1 MIVEDWQVVFF
12 DELESTNDT
21 ALEYSGKISG
31 GCYVIQA
38 KKQTKGRGRRGR
50 SWISSDGN
58 LFFSLLLEFDIK
70 NLGALV
76 VICALCLLQ
85 SIKQLK
91 SGADVLLKW
100 PNDVLLNGKK
110 VSGILLEKAD
120 GNYMIAG
127 IGVNVKTSPKNEE
140 MLYPVISLKEA
151 GIDISAD
158 DFLKLY
164 LKVFCDN
171 VNIYR
176 EKGFEVLRRQWLEC
190 AKGVGKKITIRQDE
204 NIEEGIFKGIDEK
217 ADLLLEKNGKIS
229 KILVGDVF
237 YEDE

>member
-1 MIVEDWQVVFF
+1 MIVEDWHVVLF

-21 ALEYSGKISG
+21 AFEYSEKISG

-38 KKQTKGRGRRGR
+38 KKQTNGRGRRGR
-50 SWISSDGN
+50 SWISSEGN

-76 VICALCLLQ
+76 VICALSLLQ

-91 SGADVLLKW
+91 PDADVLLKW

-110 VSGILLEKAD
+110 VSGILLEKAA

-127 IGVNVKTSPKNEE
+127 IGVNVKNSPDSKD

-158 DFLKLY
+158 DLLKLY
-164 LKVFCDN
+164 LKIFCDN
-171 VNIYR
+171 VNLYL
-176 EKGFEVLRRQWLEC
+176 EKGFEVLRRQWLEN
-190 AKGVGKKITIRQDE
+190 AKGIGKKITVRQDE
-204 NIEEGIFKGIDEK
+204 NIEKGIFKGIDEK
-217 ADLLLEKNGKIS
+217 ADLLLEKNGEIS

-237 YEDE
+237 YEGE